1 MNLFKV
7 NGKFDLKKLIVSFLV
22 TFVTALIGT
31 IASIGAKEYYST
43 LNQPAFAPPGAV
55 FAPVWT
61 ILFLLMATAAYR
73 IWSYGLSYPGVK
85 PALTLYLIQLILNFT
100 WSILFFGAKNIFL
113 ALIEI
118 VFLLIFI
125 IITLAAFSK
134 VDKWA
139 AILLIPYLLLVGFA
153 TILNASIWLL
163 NTVY

>member
-73 IWSYGLSYPGVK
+73 IWSYGLMHPGVHR
-85 PALTLYLIQLILNFT
+85 LHYNLIAVAILIYIN
-100 WSILFFGAKNIFL
+100 
-113 ALIEI
+113 I
-118 VFLLIFI
+118 VFR
-125 IITLAAFSK
+125 
-134 VDKWA
+134 
-139 AILLIPYLLLVGFA
+139 
-153 TILNASIWLL
+153 
-163 NTVY
+163 

>member
-1 MNLFKV
+1 MAVTSFVLLESFPAVLYSNV
-7 NGKFDLKKLIVSFLV
+7 NEI
-22 TFVTALIGT
+22 
-31 IASIGAKEYYST
+31 
-43 LNQPAFAPPGAV
+43 
-55 FAPVWT
+55 
-61 ILFLLMATAAYR
+61 
-73 IWSYGLSYPGVK
+73 
-85 PALTLYLIQLILNFT
+85 
-100 WSILFFGAKNIFL
+100 GAKNIFL

-139 AILLIPYLLLVGFA
+139 AILLIPYLLWVGFA